1 MTLKQPTYQVIVA
14 LAVLGVWMVG
24 CRLRQ
29 PSVGLVNE
37 NNYLATVARE
47 VEYPDL
53 SDPATDR
60 RGTSSKPLSLTSQE
74 PTDYWDLS
82 LEETIQIALTNSD
95 VIRDLGGTVL
105 SAPDTVGTRHD
116 PMLVETNPQTG
127 VENALAAFD
136 AQFALSSAWQ
146 KNDRALN
153 NELLGGG
160 TRQLKQDFHSY
171 QVQLSKQTASGTQF
185 NIRQYHDYDSNN
197 QPRNLF
203 PTVWNVNYEAEFRQ
217 PLGQGRGLAFNRIAG
232 PNGLPGQLNGV
243 VIARINTDI
252 SLHEFEEE
260 LRNYVSRV
268 EDAYWNLYY
277 VYRLLDVRVAARD
290 DALAAWRSVSA
301 KRDLPGG
308 VADKEAQARE
318 QYYRFQLEVQ
328 NALSGR
334 VGQGVAEGLSVGGG
348 VYVAERDLRLL
359 MGLPL
364 NDGQVIRPNQEPS
377 LAKVVFNWDDVT
389 AEALTRRVEL
399 RRQKTRMKRDELE
412 LIATRNFMLP
422 RVDAYGVYRWRGFG
436 DRLVNSSNGHARFDN
451 AYADL
456 TGGDFQE
463 WEMGLEM
470 ILPIGFRQAH
480 SALRNAR
487 LNLTRSQVILEEQER
502 TVVYQL
508 SNALAELDRS
518 YAVVQTAMNRSL
530 AATKQ
535 LDVLQEK
542 ERVGISV
549 DLNLLL
555 DAQRRKAD
563 ASRGYFRAL
572 ADYAL
577 AVKNV
582 HLRKGSLMDYAGV
595 GLADGPWEGSYQD
608 QAAQIER
615 ANQADPKIDY
625 TLSRAAWDRLAE
637 HLPADDSPPVAE
649 QHPATDVAKAPVA
662 EVVTPA
668 SYAAEWIS
676 SQQ

>member
-1 MTLKQPTYQVIVA
+1 MTLSHHTRKWITA
-14 LAVLGVWMVG
+14 LAVLGVLILG

-53 SDPATDR
+53 SDPVADR
-60 RGTSSKPLSLTSQE
+60 RGTSARPLSLSNEE
-74 PTDYWDLS
+74 PTAYWNLS
-82 LEETIQIALTNSD
+82 LEETIQIALANSD
-95 VIRDLGGTVL
+95 VLRDLGGSVL
-105 SAPDTVGTRHD
+105 STPDQVETRQD
-116 PMLVETNPQTG
+116 PMIVESNPIFG
-127 VENALAAFD
+127 VEGALAAFD

-171 QVQLSKQTASGTQF
+171 QAQLSKRTAAGTQF
-185 NIRQYHDYDSNN
+185 NLRQYHDYDANN

-232 PNGLPGQLNGV
+232 PDGSPGQINGV
-243 VIARINTDI
+243 VIARIKTDI
-252 SLHEFEEE
+252 SLHDFETS
-260 LRNYVSRV
+260 LRDYVSRV

-277 VYRLLDVRVAARD
+277 AYRVLDVRVEARN

-334 VGQGVAEGLSVGGG
+334 VGQVNASGLSVVGG
-348 VYVAERDLRLL
+348 VYVAERELRLL
-359 MGLPL
+359 MGLPV

-377 LAKVVFNWDDVT
+377 LAKVVFDWNDIT

-399 RRQKTRMKRDELE
+399 RRQKTRIKGRELE

-422 RVDAYGVYRWRGFG
+422 RVDAYGLYRWRGFG
-436 DRLVNSSNGHARFDN
+436 DQLINSSNGQPPFDN
-451 AYADL
+451 AYANL

-470 ILPIGFRQAH
+470 VLPIGFRQAH
-480 SALRNAR
+480 SALRNAN
-487 LNLTRSQVILEEQER
+487 LQLTRAQVVLEEQER

-518 YAVVQTAMNRSL
+518 YEVVQTAMNRSL

-535 LDVLQEK
+535 LEVLKEK

-563 ASRGYFRAL
+563 ASRGYFRSL

-577 AVKNV
+577 AIKNM

-595 GLADGPWEGSYQD
+595 SLADGPWAGSYQD
-608 QAAQIER
+608 RAAGIER
-615 ANQADPKIDY
+615 AKQTKPHIDY
-625 TLSRAAWDRLAE
+625 TLSRLAWDRIAQHLSSKEAQKVTPPLVTPTE
-637 HLPADDSPPVAE
+637 QEVLPASVVA
-649 QHPATDVAKAPVA
+649 PAAYELDLAIPR
-662 EVVTPA
+662 
-668 SYAAEWIS
+668 
-676 SQQ
+676 Q